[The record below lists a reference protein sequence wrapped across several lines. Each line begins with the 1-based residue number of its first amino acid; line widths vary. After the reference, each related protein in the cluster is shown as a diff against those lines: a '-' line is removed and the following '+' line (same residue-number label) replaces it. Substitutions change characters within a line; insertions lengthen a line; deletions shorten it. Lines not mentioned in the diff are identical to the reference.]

1 MSPTIPVIIKLIE
14 TPLINRVCFV
24 NLSSIN
30 FHCDVLKNVEII
42 NTNNGLVLSTAD
54 TKEIGPRS
62 LASSPNMIAIIG
74 RTPSPNIISKRVFFL
89 RSDRKRLFHTLG
101 SANAVNTK
109 TTPSCWSGNTSHM
122 SRYPRAYFA
131 EKNPVPRPIEL
142 INNTGILRDGKNS
155 RWSTNFLREIKIVPI
170 ITMTIEIHCTTLR
183 VSSKKIIAS
192 IATAIGSVCVIAIAR
207 VASSDLRPINI
218 AANPIPIEMPDANA
232 IIKDSVGTCL
242 GIPANNIMGRQ

>member
-24 NLSSIN
+24 NLSFIN

-62 LASSPNMIAIIG
+62 LASRPNMIAIIG
-74 RTPSPNIISKRVFFL
+74 RKASPNIISSRVFFL
-89 RSDRKRLFHTLG
+89 RSARKRFFHTLG
-101 SANAVNTK
+101 SANAVNTN
-109 TTPSCWSGNTSHM
+109 TTPSCWSGNTSHIL
-122 SRYPRAYFA
+122 RYPRAYFA
-131 EKNPVPRPIEL
+131 RKNPVPRPIEL
-142 INNTGILRDGKNS
+142 INNIGILRDGKNT
-155 RWSTNFLREIKIVPI
+155 RWSANFLREIKIAPI
-170 ITMTIEIHCTTLR
+170 IIRTIETHCTTLR
-183 VSSKKIIAS
+183 VSSKKNIAS
-192 IATAIGSVCVIAIAR
+192 MATAIGLVCVIAMAR
-207 VASSDLRPINI
+207 VAPSDLRPMNM

-242 GIPANNIMGRQ
+242 GTPANSIMGRQ